1 MTPTG
6 APILHRYRLYARLLW
21 TASPLL
27 TLLSLLATL
36 CTALANTAV
45 IVTTGH
51 LIGEL
56 SGGDGI
62 GDAWWWFWATIGTF
76 LAGPLLLTV
85 SSAIGEAVA
94 ARYLV
99 LVYDLAME
107 AGTGPS
113 DLETLEDP
121 VRAGRYKAL
130 ANAMRDPL
138 FVMGIEATW
147 RVIYI
152 RLSGVG
158 ALVLLLVWR
167 WWAAVILVASYI
179 YLSRKF
185 TGWLNTV
192 HDDVLTTTAT
202 GRRRAAYL
210 RSLLVDPS
218 VGKEIRLFGLRD
230 WLLDRYVQSWRSTLS
245 VIWES
250 RNQNLKSILW
260 ATVLGLAANAL
271 VFGLLARDSW
281 LGAISVAT
289 LVSLVQAIIALDA
302 FGPVGD
308 QQSAIASQTSTVT
321 ELSALRSDLGLAGLS
336 RTTPPEVSAS
346 AAGRSRRTAVSVD
359 IDHLSFTYPGS
370 QTTVLS
376 GVQLHIPAG
385 QSTALVGL
393 NGAGKSTLIK
403 LLCGLHQPD
412 EGTIRLNAAD
422 TANSRVGVVFQN
434 FTHYHLS
441 LRDNVAVGAGGR
453 AWSQA
458 ELEQALDDAGA
469 GDLPSQLPQGWD
481 TVLSPEYSNGADLS
495 GGQWQRVA
503 LARALMALSVGA
515 GLLILDEPTASL
527 DVRAEAE
534 LFDRFLDVT
543 RGATTLL
550 VSHRLSSVRHAD
562 RILVLGQRPEDRT
575 TGIVEDGSHQELLE
589 RGGIYAELFRLQASH
604 FNLTGDRRVP

>member
-1 MTPTG
+1 MTLTA
-6 APILHRYRLYARLLW
+6 APILQRYRPYARLLW

-27 TLLSLLATL
+27 TLLCLLVTL

-76 LAGPLLLTV
+76 LAGPLLLTI

-107 AGTGPS
+107 AGTGPT
-113 DLETLEDP
+113 DLRTLEDP
-121 VRAGRYKAL
+121 VLAGRYKAL
-130 ANAMRDPL
+130 ANAIRDPL
-138 FVMGIEATW
+138 FVAGIEATW

-158 ALVLLLVWR
+158 ALVLLLAWR
-167 WWAAVILVASYI
+167 WWAAMALVGSYI

-192 HDDVLTTTAT
+192 HDDVLATTAT

-218 VGKEIRLFGLRD
+218 AGKEIRLFGLTE
-230 WLLDRYVQSWRSTLS
+230 WLLNRYVQSWRSTLS
-245 VIWES
+245 VIWEN

-260 ATVLGLAANAL
+260 ATVLGLAANAM
-271 VFGLLARDSW
+271 VFSLLARDSW
-281 LGAISVAT
+281 LGVISVAT
-289 LVSLVQAIIALDA
+289 LVSLVQAILALDA

-308 QQSAIASQTSTVT
+308 QQSAIAGQTSTIT
-321 ELSALRSDLGLAGLS
+321 ELSSLRSDLGLAGPS
-336 RTTPPEVSAS
+336 STTAS
-346 AAGRSRRTAVSVD
+346 AISAPEAGQSRPNAVSVD
-359 IDHLSFTYPGS
+359 IENLSFTYPAS
-370 QTTVLS
+370 PAPVLS
-376 GVQLHIPAG
+376 GIQLHIPPS
-385 QSTALVGL
+385 QSVALVGL

-403 LLCGLHQPD
+403 LLCGLYQPD
-412 EGTIRLNAAD
+412 QGTIRLNATDPAS
-422 TANSRVGVVFQN
+422 SRVGVVFQD

-441 LRDNVAVGAGGR
+441 LRDNVAVGASGR
-453 AWSQA
+453 ALSEA
-458 ELEQALDDAGA
+458 ELQQALDDAGA
-469 GDLPSQLPQGWD
+469 GDLSSQLPHGWD
-481 TVLSPEYSNGADLS
+481 TVLSPEYDNGVDLS

-503 LARALMALSVGA
+503 LARALTALSAGA

-562 RILVLGQRPEDRT
+562 RILVLGQRPEDGT